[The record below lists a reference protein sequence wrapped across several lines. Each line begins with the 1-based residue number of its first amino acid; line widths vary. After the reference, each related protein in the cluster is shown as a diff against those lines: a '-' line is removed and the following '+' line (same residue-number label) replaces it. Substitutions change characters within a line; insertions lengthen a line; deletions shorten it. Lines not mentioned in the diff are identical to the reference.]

1 MSYRKQ
7 RNDRKEGGSIYGVPF
22 GAVKACEKERK
33 EISME
38 YTFTLTNPIAADI
51 ARIVQ
56 RNQDNEKVLHKLL
69 IYAKELEKALASK

>member
-1 MSYRKQ
+1 
-7 RNDRKEGGSIYGVPF
+7 
-22 GAVKACEKERK
+22 
-33 EISME
+33 ME
-38 YTFTLTNPIAADI
+38 HTFTFENPIAADI